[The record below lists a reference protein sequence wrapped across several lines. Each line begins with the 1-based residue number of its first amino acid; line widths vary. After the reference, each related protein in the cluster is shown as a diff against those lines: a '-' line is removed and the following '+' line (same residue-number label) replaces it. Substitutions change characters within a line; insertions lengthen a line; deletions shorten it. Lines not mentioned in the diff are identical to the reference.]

1 MKKCVTN
8 AALST
13 LMLAAAVVGA
23 TFPVSVATAAT
34 AAPASCQAPKLAGIS
49 APPLVYVGDH
59 PAVTIQLSCA
69 PTKSISL
76 AVESS
81 STLVPV
87 PATVPVSAGEA
98 SVIIPLSPQANEL
111 GQYSATISV
120 SLGPTTLSTSITID
134 PGLASV
140 SIPPNSGG
148 PNMVSFDVLLTGAAP
163 AGGLTVQI
171 ASSSSAV
178 TMPASITIQAGGLGV
193 LFNAASVQDVTQDT
207 PVTLSATLGTTTLS
221 ASTVLLPPFTVGD
234 TMTLTNENGTGPV
247 YGQDNN
253 LEFIVT
259 LSNPAP
265 DAGLN
270 VAFTA
275 GSKYIELQETSDFI
289 TGGFTEGFTEV
300 NVASVTHPVH
310 TSITADAD
318 GVSTTLPVT
327 IEPGL
332 TAVTVPATIVGGQG
346 ATGTIKLAGKV
357 DTDTTVNLQ
366 SSWGILTVPQTVII
380 PAGKSSATF
389 PITTVSGT
397 SGDQV
402 TVTASLGTMSIQSA
416 TITLS

>member
-1 MKKCVTN
+1 MKKCVTSS
-8 AALST
+8 ALSI
-13 LMLAAAVVGA
+13 LMPLAAVAGA
-23 TFPVSVATAAT
+23 TFPLSAATAAT
-34 AAPASCQAPKLAGIS
+34 AAPASCQMPKLAGIS

-59 PAVTIQLSCA
+59 PAVTVQLSCA
-69 PTKSISL
+69 PTKAISL
-76 AVESS
+76 GMESS
-81 STLVPV
+81 SALVPV
-87 PATVPVSAGEA
+87 PAIVPVSAGET
-98 SVIIPLSPQANEL
+98 SVIIPLSPQADEL
-111 GQYSATISV
+111 GQYSAVISV
-120 SLGPTTLSTSITID
+120 SFGPTTLSTSITVD

-140 SIPPNSGG
+140 SIPANSGA
-148 PNMVSFDVLLTGAAP
+148 PNMVSFEVLLTGPAP

-171 ASSSSAV
+171 ASSSNAV
-178 TMPASITIQAGGLGV
+178 TMPASITIQAGGVGAD
-193 LFNAASVQDVTQDT
+193 FNATSVQDVSEDT
-207 PVTLSATLGTTTLS
+207 TVTLSATLGTTTLS
-221 ASTVLLPPFTVGD
+221 ASTILLPPFTIGD

-270 VAFTA
+270 VTFAA
-275 GSKYIELQETSDFI
+275 GSKYIQLQEMSDFI
-289 TGGFTEGFTEV
+289 TGGFTGGFTDI
-300 NVASVTHPVH
+300 NVARVTHPVH

-318 GVSTTLPVT
+318 GVSTSLPVT

-332 TAVTVPATIVGGQG
+332 TMVTVPATIVGGQG
-346 ATGTIKLAGKV
+346 ATGTITLAGKV
-357 DTDTTVNLQ
+357 DTDTTVTLQ
-366 SSWGILTVPQTVII
+366 STFGILTVPQTVTI

-402 TVTASLGTMSIQSA
+402 SVIASLGTTSIQSS